1 MTREHLEEI
10 SVDIMNLNDVLEEL
24 AQAPQDMEIVQDV
37 TSLIEQA
44 KARIEEIV
52 KFNTD
57 RL

>member
-24 AQAPQDMEIVQDV
+24 EQASQDLEIVQDV